1 MKIHLKV
8 KPNSS
13 QQKIEELPDGS
24 LIVFL
29 KSSPVKNKANQEL
42 IKILA
47 KKYQVSQ
54 AQVNI
59 KAGLSS
65 KNKLIEIN

>member
-1 MKIHLKV
+1 MLMIKLHLKV

-13 QQKIEELPDGS
+13 QQKIEELADGS

-29 KSSPVKNKANQEL
+29 KSSPVNNKANQEL

-54 AQVNI
+54 AQVNSC
-59 KAGLSS
+59 KSDGSHGM
-65 KNKLIEIN
+65 